1 MKTLL
6 APLAATL
13 VLAACAWTTTPS
25 KDEPYEERT
34 QQVGSHIPVKDRSAG
49 KAVTSGDA
57 DAMMRNQRAQTAG
70 ANNGK

>member
-1 MKTLL
+1 MKTLI

-13 VLAACAWTTTPS
+13 VLAACAGMTTPS
-25 KDEPYEERT
+25 KDEPYDEKV

-49 KAVTSGDA
+49 KAVSSGDV
-57 DAMMRNQRAQTAG
+57 DAMMRNQRAQSAG